1 MNLFG
6 YVVSAQTPVTAAQL
20 ENDGVTPTGSA
31 SAVGLFNFPNTG
43 MTATFQPGVPEPATW
58 MMLLIGFAGV
68 GFAGRRRA
76 KTQRT
81 SFAVA

>member
-1 MNLFG
+1 
-6 YVVSAQTPVTAAQL
+6 
-20 ENDGVTPTGSA
+20 
-31 SAVGLFNFPNTG
+31 